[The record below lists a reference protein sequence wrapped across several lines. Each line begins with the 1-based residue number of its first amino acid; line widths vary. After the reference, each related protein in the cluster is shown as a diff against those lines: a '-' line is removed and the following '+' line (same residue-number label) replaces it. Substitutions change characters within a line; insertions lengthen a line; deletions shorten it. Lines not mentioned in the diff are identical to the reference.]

1 MGHLRGKSP
10 AFAQNRPCFSHLH
23 PVFAFRSG
31 CLLRRTRFLH
41 PPLPKIR
48 QKAESENEKPELD
61 NGKWESDNGKWEKNC
76 ILRKK
81 YTEKFGGTEIN
92 LLLCSV
98 KSTPVVK

>member
-10 AFAQNRPCFSHLH
+10 AFAQKLPCLWYFL

-31 CLLRRTRFLH
+31 CLLRRTRFLRL
-41 PPLPKIR
+41 PLPKIR

-61 NGKWESDNGKWEKNC
+61 NGKWEKNR
-76 ILRKK
+76 ISRKK
-81 YTEKFGGTEIN
+81 YAEKFGGTEN
-92 LLLCSV
+92 YSDLCGV

>member
-10 AFAQNRPCFSHLH
+10 AFAQKRPCLCRFL

-31 CLLRRTRFLH
+31 YLLHRTRFFP

-61 NGKWESDNGKWEKNC
+61 IGKWEKKR
-76 ILRKK
+76 ISRKK
-81 YTEKFGGTEIN
+81 YAEKFGGTEIYSD
-92 LLLCSV
+92 LCGV

>member
-10 AFAQNRPCFSHLH
+10 AFAQNRPRLWNFL

-41 PPLPKIR
+41 PSLPKIR

-61 NGKWESDNGKWEKNC
+61 NGKWEKNR
-76 ILRKK
+76 ISRKK
-81 YTEKFGGTEIN
+81 YTEKFGGTEN
-92 LLLCSV
+92 YSDLCGV

>member
-1 MGHLRGKSP
+1 MGHLCGKSP
-10 AFAQNRPCFSHLH
+10 AFAQKRPCLWNFL

-31 CLLRRTRFLH
+31 CLLRRTRFFP

-61 NGKWESDNGKWEKNC
+61 IGKWEKKR
-76 ILRKK
+76 ISRKK
-81 YTEKFGGTEIN
+81 YAEKFGGTEIYSD
-92 LLLCSV
+92 LCGV

>member
-10 AFAQNRPCFSHLH
+10 AFAQNRPCLCHFL

-31 CLLRRTRFLH
+31 GLLCRTRFLH

-48 QKAESENEKPELD
+48 QKAESENKKPELD
-61 NGKWESDNGKWEKNC
+61 NRKWEKKC
-76 ILRKK
+76 ISRKK
-81 YTEKFGGTEIN
+81 YTEKFGGTEN
-92 LLLCSV
+92 YSDLCGV